1 MKWIQLTYLIPIR
14 PKSSPLILSES
25 MLRSVF
31 VCSLL
36 LFGTVLSAQ
45 SIQRSTLS
53 AFGGSTSTNGVV
65 MQTCVGQPSPTA
77 NRQGFIQPPLVKTKQ
92 KNAIQNIRV
101 YPLPSNDMVSL
112 EFSFKEGDLIHV
124 FDMNAA
130 IIAQYDLQ
138 QNENIATFSLGQFG
152 AGRYSAV
159 VYRSGERIALGTII
173 ITK

>member
-1 MKWIQLTYLIPIR
+1 
-14 PKSSPLILSES
+14 

-31 VCSLL
+31 VCSF
-36 LFGTVLSAQ
+36 LFIGTVLSAQ
-45 SIQRSTLS
+45 TIQRSTLS

-65 MQTCVGQPSPTA
+65 MQTCVGQPSPTT
-77 NRQGFIQPPLVKTKQ
+77 NRQGFIQPPLAKTQ
-92 KNAIQNIRV
+92 KKNPLQNIRV
-101 YPLPSNDMVSL
+101 FPLPSNDVVSL

-130 IIAQYDLQ
+130 LIAQHSVRE
-138 QNENIATFSLGQFG
+138 NENFASFSLGQFG

-159 VYRSGERIALGTII
+159 VYRNGAQIAFGTIV

>member
-1 MKWIQLTYLIPIR
+1 
-14 PKSSPLILSES
+14 

-31 VCSLL
+31 VCSF
-36 LFGTVLSAQ
+36 LFIGTVLSAQ
-45 SIQRSTLS
+45 TIQRSTLS

-65 MQTCVGQPSPTA
+65 MQTCVGQPSPTTK
-77 NRQGFIQPPLVKTKQ
+77 RQGFIQPPLAKTQ
-92 KNAIQNIRV
+92 KKNPLQNIRV
-101 YPLPSNDMVSL
+101 FPLPSNDVVSL

-130 IIAQYDLQ
+130 LITQHSVSE
-138 QNENIATFSLGQFG
+138 NENLASFSLGQFG

-159 VYRSGERIALGTII
+159 VYRNGAQIAFGTIV

>member
-1 MKWIQLTYLIPIR
+1 
-14 PKSSPLILSES
+14 

-92 KNAIQNIRV
+92 KNALQNIRV

>member
-1 MKWIQLTYLIPIR
+1 
-14 PKSSPLILSES
+14 

-31 VCSLL
+31 VCSFLL
-36 LFGTVLSAQ
+36 IGTVLSAQ
-45 SIQRSTLS
+45 SIQRSTIS
-53 AFGGSTSTNGVV
+53 AFGGSTTTNGVV

-92 KNAIQNIRV
+92 KNALQSIRV
-101 YPLPSNDMVSL
+101 YPLPSNDIVSL
-112 EFSFKEGDLIHV
+112 EFSYLAGDLIHV

-130 IIAQYDLQ
+130 LVAQYEVQ
-138 QNENIATFSLGQFG
+138 QNEKTTRFSLGQFG

-159 VYRSGERIALGTII
+159 VYRDGNRIAFGTIV